1 MDWMEVL
8 YKIFELCVLPLLG
21 VLTAFVVQ
29 FIRTK
34 TAEITAKNNNETLN
48 KYINMLSDTIT
59 ECVIA
64 TNQTYVESLK
74 KEGKFDT
81 QAQKVAFNLTYN
93 AVMKILS
100 EEAKDYL
107 SNIYGDLTTYVTNQ
121 IEAAVN
127 LNK

>member
-1 MDWMEVL
+1 MDWTEVL

-74 KEGKFDT
+74 KEGKFDA

>member
-1 MDWMEVL
+1 MDWMELL

-21 VLTAFVVQ
+21 VLTAYVVQ

-34 TAEITAKNNNETLN
+34 TAEVTAKNENETLN

-74 KEGKFDT
+74 KEGQFDA

-100 EEAKDYL
+100 EDAKDYL

>member
-34 TAEITAKNNNETLN
+34 TAEITAKNSNETLN

-74 KEGKFDT
+74 KEGKFDA

-100 EEAKDYL
+100 EDAKDYL

-121 IEAAVN
+121 IEASVN